1 MALLSEDTAPEIERM
16 QLELLREMPGWRK
29 VELVGEMYR
38 TVRTMAL
45 AGLRERHPLD
55 SPERI
60 RRRLADLML
69 GPELA
74 TRVYGPL
81 REDATC

>member
-1 MALLSEDTAPEIERM
+1 
-16 QLELLREMPGWRK
+16 
-29 VELVGEMYR
+29 MYR

-45 AGLRERHPLD
+45 AGLRERHPHD

-74 TRVYGPL
+74 ERVYGPL
-81 REDATC
+81 QGESHAE

>member
-16 QLELLREMPGWRK
+16 QLDLLREMPAWRK

-45 AGLRERHPLD
+45 AGLRERHPHD

-74 TRVYGPL
+74 ERVYGPL
-81 REDATC
+81 PEDASC